1 MKKRSIIIYLSLLTM
16 ILPTLPSAAQ
26 EKAPTNRYSMKL
38 TQNADGSYSLQKRGR
53 YAKII
58 DLDAIEDL
66 TVPYTHQNDRLTSK
80 LYNKTETEVRTYKTY
95 DSYELKLA
103 IDKAVT
109 EKPAP
114 VMFFCHGGGWER
126 GSFESG
132 RSLSRYLAQQHG
144 ITCVRI
150 SYTLANQP
158 GAHVDVSI
166 NDVMDAVKYIVE
178 NAESLNIDPE
188 RTGFFGT
195 SAGAHLAACAAMK
208 CENAKVFIGYS
219 GIYDLTTA
227 AITTRAK
234 TEMRKAY
241 FGQLDQK
248 VLKNASPAHMI
259 PKKKKIAAQLYCG
272 TGDIT
277 VEWSQ
282 SKDFADKLQ
291 KANKSSVIDLV
302 VYENY
307 DHNLAAKSSD
317 KMEEIFFKTAEFVA
331 ENL

>member
-1 MKKRSIIIYLSLLTM
+1 MKTRSIIICLTM
-16 ILPTLPSAAQ
+16 MLFMTATHCFAQ
-26 EKAPTNRYSMKL
+26 ESNLTNRYSMKL
-38 TQNADGSYSLQKRGR
+38 TKNDEGSYSLQKRER

-66 TVPYTHQNDRLTSK
+66 TVPYTYVNDRLTSK
-80 LYNKTETEVRTYKTY
+80 LYKNTETEIRTYKKHE
-95 DSYELKLA
+95 SYELQLA

-109 EKPAP
+109 ENPAP

-126 GSFESG
+126 GSFESSK
-132 RSLSRYLAQQHG
+132 SLSRYLAQQHG
-144 ITCVRI
+144 ITCVRV

-158 GAHVDVSI
+158 GAHVEVSI
-166 NDVMDAVKYIVE
+166 QDIMDAVKYICD
-178 NAESLNIDPE
+178 NAGSLNIDPE
-188 RTGFFGT
+188 RIGFYGT

-208 CENAKVFIGYS
+208 NENAKVLIGYS

-241 FGQLDQK
+241 FGQLDPK
-248 VLKNASPAHMI
+248 VLKNASPAYMI
-259 PKKKKIAAQLYCG
+259 PKKQKIAAQLYCG

-282 SKDFADKLQ
+282 SKDFADKL
-291 KANKSSVIDLV
+291 KNADKRNKIDLV

-307 DHNLAAKSSD
+307 DHNLSSKGSD
-317 KMEEIFFKTAEFVA
+317 KMEEIFFKTAEFIA

>member
-1 MKKRSIIIYLSLLTM
+1 MRNIAIIFCMTM
-16 ILPTLPSAAQ
+16 ITLTHATTADAQ
-26 EKAPTNRYSMKL
+26 EKTVTNRYSMKL
-38 TQNADGSYSLQKRGR
+38 KQHDDGSYSLQKKER
-53 YAKII
+53 YARII

-66 TVPYTHQNDRLTSK
+66 TVPYTHKNDRLTSR
-80 LYNKTETEVRTYKTY
+80 LYKNTETEIRTYKTY
-95 DSYELKLA
+95 DTYELKIA

-126 GSFESG
+126 GSFESSK
-132 RSLSRYLAQQHG
+132 SLSRYLAQQHG

-150 SYTLANQP
+150 SYTLATQP
-158 GAHVDVSI
+158 GAHIEVSI
-166 NDVMDAVKYIVE
+166 GDVMDAVSYISA

-188 RTGFFGT
+188 RIGFYGT

-208 CENAKVFIGYS
+208 CDKTKVFIGYS

-234 TEMRKAY
+234 TEIRKAY
-241 FGQLDQK
+241 FGQLDQQ
-248 VLKNASPAHMI
+248 VLRDASPAHMI

-282 SKDFADKLQ
+282 SKDFAEKL
-291 KANKSSVIDLV
+291 KKSNKNSVIDLV

-307 DHNLAAKSSD
+307 DHNLAAKTSD

>member
-1 MKKRSIIIYLSLLTM
+1 MRTKTIIILSVVMTICSM
-16 ILPTLPSAAQ
+16 AGCFAQ
-26 EKAPTNRYSMKL
+26 EKAATNRYSMKL
-38 TQNADGSYSLQKRGR
+38 TRNDDGTYSLQKKER

-58 DLDAIEDL
+58 NLDAIEDL
-66 TVPYTHQNDRLTSK
+66 TVPYTHQNDKLTSK
-80 LYNKTETEVRTYKTY
+80 LYKKAETEVRTYKKY
-95 DSYELKLA
+95 DTYELQLA
-103 IDKAVT
+103 IDKIAT
-109 EKPAP
+109 DKPAP

-126 GSFESG
+126 GSFESSK
-132 RSLSRYLAQQHG
+132 SLSRYLAQQHG

-150 SYTLANQP
+150 SYTLANQQ

-166 NDVMDAVKYIVE
+166 NDVLDAVRYITE
-178 NAESLNIDPE
+178 NASELNIDPE
-188 RTGFFGT
+188 RIGFFGT

-208 CENAKVFIGYS
+208 SKNAKVFVGYS

-234 TEMRKAY
+234 TEIRKAY
-241 FGQLDQK
+241 FGQLEES
-248 VLKNASPAHMI
+248 VLRKASPAHMI
-259 PKKKKIAAQLYCG
+259 PKKKEIAAQLYCG

-282 SKDFADKLQ
+282 SKDFAEKLT
-291 KANKSSVIDLV
+291 KAKKDNKIELV

-317 KMEEIFFKTAEFVA
+317 KMEEIFFKTAQFIVD
-331 ENL
+331 NL

>member
-1 MKKRSIIIYLSLLTM
+1 MKTRSIIICLTM
-16 ILPTLPSAAQ
+16 WLLMPATHALAQ
-26 EKAPTNRYSMKL
+26 EKTLTNRYSMKL
-38 TQNADGSYSLQKRGR
+38 TQNEDGSYSLQKRER

-66 TVPYTHQNDRLTSK
+66 TIPYKHVNDKLTSK
-80 LYNKTETEVRTYKTY
+80 LYKNTETEIRTYKKHE
-95 DSYELKLA
+95 SYELQLA

-126 GSFESG
+126 GSFESSK
-132 RSLSRYLAQQHG
+132 SLSRYLAQQHG

-150 SYTLANQP
+150 SYTLATQP
-158 GAHVDVSI
+158 GAHVEVSI
-166 NDVMDAVKYIVE
+166 NDVMDAVKYICD
-178 NAESLNIDPE
+178 NAESLNIDPK
-188 RTGFFGT
+188 RIGFYGT

-208 CENAKVFIGYS
+208 CKDSKVLIGYS

-234 TEMRKAY
+234 TEIRKAY
-241 FGQLDQK
+241 FGQLDQS
-248 VLKNASPAHMI
+248 VLRAASPAYMI
-259 PKKKKIAAQLYCG
+259 PAKKAIAAQLYCG

-282 SKDFADKLQ
+282 SKEFANKLT
-291 KANKSSVIDLV
+291 KANKSNKIELL

-307 DHNLAAKSSD
+307 DHNLSAKSSD
-317 KMEEIFFKTAEFVA
+317 KMEEIFFKTAQFVA